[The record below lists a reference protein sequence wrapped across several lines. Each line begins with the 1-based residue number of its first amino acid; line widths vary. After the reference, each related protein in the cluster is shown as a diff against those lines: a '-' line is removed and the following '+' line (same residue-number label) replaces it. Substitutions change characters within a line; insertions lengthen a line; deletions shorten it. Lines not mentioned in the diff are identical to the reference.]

1 MKIEFTEP
9 GAPVGGGA
17 VLALA
22 AFEGTGLA
30 AAARALDAALAAK
43 VARLIERGRFSG
55 RMGETLSFLT
65 PPWLDAEAVLVIG
78 SGKPEA
84 WNERAAELFAAHAYN
99 AAKAS
104 GVETLVIALP
114 DLSAQMAA
122 HAAFGLRLASYRF
135 DKYRTRQKPEAKHSI
150 AAARIATE
158 APAKAAAAFETLSGL
173 ADAICFARD
182 QVSEPA
188 NVLYP
193 AEFARRV
200 GELSRLGLTVEVLGE
215 AEMKALGMG
224 TLLAVGQG
232 SGRESQLAVLQW
244 KGAKDPAAPPVAF
257 VGKGVCFD
265 TGGISLKPA
274 DRMEEM
280 IIDMSG
286 AAAVAGTMYALA
298 ARRAKVNAVGIL
310 GLVENMPDGEA
321 YRPGDIVTS
330 LSGQTVEVINTD
342 AEGRLVLAD
351 ALWYCQDR
359 FKPRVM
365 IDLATLTGAIM
376 TALGGDIG
384 GLFSN
389 DEALAA
395 NLLAA
400 AAAADEP
407 LWRLPLV
414 DDYAKALESRAAD
427 LKHTGDRFGGAIT
440 AALFLKRFVND
451 IPWAHLDVGM
461 TVWKSKSTV
470 ATIPDGASGYGVRL
484 LDALVA
490 RFYEDMDS

>member
-1 MKIEFTEP
+1 MKIEFTET

-22 AFEGTGLA
+22 AFEGVGLQPA
-30 AAARALDAALAAK
+30 MQALDTALAAK
-43 VARLIERGRFSG
+43 VARLMERNRYSG

-65 PPWLDAEAVLVIG
+65 PPGLDAEAVLVIG
-78 SGKPEA
+78 AGKQDA
-84 WNERAAELFAAHAYN
+84 WSPRGAELIAAHAYN

-114 DLSAQMAA
+114 DSSAEMAA
-122 HAAFGLRLASYRF
+122 HAAFGLRLAAYRF
-135 DKYRTRQKPEAKHSI
+135 DKYRTRQKPESTHSI
-150 AAARIATE
+150 AAARIGAD
-158 APAKAAAAFETLSGL
+158 APVEAAATFETLSGL

-193 AEFARRV
+193 VEFARRV

-215 AEMKALGMG
+215 AEMQALGMG

-232 SGRESQLAVLQW
+232 SRRESQLAILQW

-265 TGGISLKPA
+265 TGGISIKSS

-286 AAAVAGTMYALA
+286 AAAVAGAMYALA
-298 ARRAKVNAVGIL
+298 ARKAKVNAVGIL

-321 YRPGDIVTS
+321 YRPGDILTS
-330 LSGQTVEVINTD
+330 LSGQTVEVVNTD

-389 DEALAA
+389 DETLAA

-400 AAAADEP
+400 SAATDER
-407 LWRLPLV
+407 LWRLPLP

-427 LKHTGDRFGGAIT
+427 VKHTGDRFGGAIT

-451 IPWAHLDVGM
+451 TPWAHLDVGM
-461 TVWKSKSTV
+461 TVWKSPSKI

-484 LDALVA
+484 LDDLVA
-490 RFYEDMDS
+490 RFYEDEAS